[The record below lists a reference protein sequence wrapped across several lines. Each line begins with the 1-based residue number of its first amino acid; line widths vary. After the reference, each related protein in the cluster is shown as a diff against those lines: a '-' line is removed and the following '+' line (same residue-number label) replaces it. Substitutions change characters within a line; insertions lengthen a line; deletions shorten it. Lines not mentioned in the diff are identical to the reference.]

1 MEGSPQPAIM
11 QRAKN
16 RQSGRKRR
24 VGLVLGAGGILG
36 GARMVGGLAALHRV
50 MGWDP
55 READYFLGT
64 SAGAVFAALLA
75 GGVSPSRLLPPSLTG
90 AQPAE
95 SWILTELIRE
105 SSYDPKHW
113 LPGAPPGSWRLALAG
128 VLQPLSAWSVLQVL
142 SGIAPAG
149 RVSAEPIVRTVRR
162 AVARGWAPHPK
173 CLIVAT
179 DYASGKRVVFGDE
192 GAPVASLAEAVAA
205 SCAIPGYFEPVSVN
219 GRRYVDGGLHS
230 FCNLDLLQGI
240 DLDVV
245 ICFSSLTS
253 QTWNGGTKPL
263 ERTLRLLLGAAAEQL
278 SRQVQMLS
286 HKGVDVVLLEPTAE
300 DQAAM
305 GSNLMDARRCNS
317 VLEVALDSVA
327 QQLRRRQIR
336 QRLGAL
342 GSAA

>member
-1 MEGSPQPAIM
+1 
-11 QRAKN
+11 
-16 RQSGRKRR
+16 
-24 VGLVLGAGGILG
+24 
-36 GARMVGGLAALHRV
+36 
-50 MGWDP
+50 
-55 READYFLGT
+55 
-64 SAGAVFAALLA
+64 
-75 GGVSPSRLLPPSLTG
+75 
-90 AQPAE
+90 
-95 SWILTELIRE
+95 
-105 SSYDPKHW
+105 
-113 LPGAPPGSWRLALAG
+113 
-128 VLQPLSAWSVLQVL
+128 
-142 SGIAPAG
+142 
-149 RVSAEPIVRTVRR
+149 
-162 AVARGWAPHPK
+162 
-173 CLIVAT
+173 VAT

-253 QTWNGGTKPL
+253 RTWNGGTKPL

-317 VLEVALDSVA
+317 VLEVALNSVA